1 MSPAKD
7 CQIRNLKTLRT
18 TLTALIAAALLAF
31 GAGPAMA
38 QTDDPTDAQY
48 NPPADII
55 DSGVAGVSDQ
65 DPTGAVGGVTDSG
78 TGTGTGAGSLP
89 FTGLDVALAS
99 VVAAL
104 LIGTGLLMRRA
115 AREQGTA

>member
-7 CQIRNLKTLRT
+7 CQIRNRKTLRT

-38 QTDDPTDAQY
+38 QTDDPTSAQY
-48 NPPADII
+48 DTPSDII
-55 DSGVAGVSDQ
+55 DSGVAGVSDEGA
-65 DPTGAVGGVTDSG
+65 GAVGGVTDSG

>member
-1 MSPAKD
+1 MSPSAKD
-7 CQIRNLKTLRT
+7 CQIRKRMTLRVFFAS
-18 TLTALIAAALLAF
+18 LMAVALMGFA
-31 GAGPAMA
+31 AGPVMA

-48 NPPADII
+48 NPTTEII
-55 DSGVAGVSDQ
+55 DSGTAGVTDQ
-65 DPTGAVGGVTDSG
+65 GAVGGATDSG

-115 AREQGTA
+115 AREPA

>member
-1 MSPAKD
+1 MSPQAKD
-7 CQIRNLKTLRT
+7 CQIRTRRTLRT
-18 TLTALIAAALLAF
+18 TLAALIAAAMLAF
-31 GAGPAMA
+31 AAGPAMA
-38 QTDDPTDAQY
+38 QTDDPTAAQY
-48 NPPADII
+48 DTPPEVIETAVGGET
-55 DSGVAGVSDQ
+55 DS
-65 DPTGAVGGVTDSG
+65 GAVGGVTDSG

-115 AREQGTA
+115 ARETA